1 MIYTVLAAPSL
12 AYLLILA
19 YGWHLRFPF
28 LDRKPFN
35 CVVCLSAWTGI
46 LLFLMPEVISQG
58 VAAFAISGI
67 IGKILYNNIN

>member
-1 MIYTVLAAPSL
+1 
-12 AYLLILA
+12 
-19 YGWHLRFPF
+19 
-28 LDRKPFN
+28 
-35 CVVCLSAWTGI
+35 VVCLSAWIGI